1 MTGTKRAVTRVAD
14 EMPEAG
20 RGAEL
25 SESIVQ
31 LALQART
38 DPTGALDHNLRII
51 AGALPI
57 IVFGLDRDGTYLWSY
72 GGALGALGFED
83 DELVGQ
89 SVDVFGEEAAEAFR
103 SVIAAGRPRMMRA
116 DGVNG
121 ESSWSI
127 TTVVAPLPDG
137 AGVAAVAL
145 NTTSEVEAARAALH
159 TEALFAAAVQ
169 AIDEGMVIQSDTGAI
184 VRANARASTIL
195 GLEPD
200 DLGPFLAER
209 SGWRTIHEDGSPFLP
224 SEFPGRQSLRLDRA
238 IKRVTMGCISPAGQ
252 TFWLLINSFP
262 VRLDQER
269 VVVSTFSDITEQRA
283 TSAAS
288 LRHEQRFRM
297 LSASAPIGIF
307 LTDETQTITYA
318 NPELVR
324 QTGLTL
330 EEIQDRGW
338 TQIVHPDD
346 AKAVAAALRDFFEHD
361 TPYVTEH
368 RLTRP
373 DGSVR
378 WVRARLAHMATEHG
392 ETAGLVGTAADITDL
407 VEADQRLRES
417 EERTRAILESAA
429 EGIITADENGTII
442 EFNAAAERIL
452 GYDSDEVVGRMRFDV
467 MLDPALRPVMNQ
479 MFEDYL
485 LRGQA
490 QMVGEPASDVACCHK
505 DGHLVPVE
513 MAITEVVTSKGRLFT
528 CVIHDI
534 SERKA
539 FERQLEHQATHD
551 ALTGLPNQAMLIAE
565 LEAAL
570 NRAAR
575 HQGPKRGGV
584 GVLFVGLGRM
594 KVVTESLGHAAGD
607 QVVIEAARRLTTA
620 FADGGTATV
629 TRFGGANLVLFAEDL
644 DDVGDA
650 VELATRV
657 VAILDEPYRVGAEE
671 AFITTAVGIAFAPA
685 GMGIAESLVSNAD
698 VAMNRARSVGGA
710 GFEIFDA
717 DMRRWVDQRRKLDV
731 AMRHGLD
738 RGEFELYYQPVM
750 SIATGTIHGFEALVR
765 WNHPELGVLS
775 PIEFIPL
782 AEDSGLIVPL
792 GEAILRDACTTLA
805 RWQAERPE
813 HDLKV
818 SVNLSGRQLALPDLA
833 ATVARVLEETG
844 AHARGLDLEITET
857 VLLDDVEAAAQT
869 LDALKAIGVNLA
881 VDDFGTGYSSL
892 TYLCRFPID
901 VVKVDKSFVSQL
913 GTPSRDAS
921 IVSVV
926 VGLAQTLQMAV
937 VAEGVET
944 AEQLRLL
951 EELNCS
957 YAQGYLFSE
966 PRPLHQAEALLD
978 GPPAE
983 GERRG

>member
-1 MTGTKRAVTRVAD
+1 MTGIKRVVTRVAE
-14 EMPEAG
+14 EMPEPG
-20 RGAEL
+20 PGADL
-25 SESIVQ
+25 SESIVHM
-31 LALQART
+31 ATQARA
-38 DPTGALDHNLRII
+38 DPTGVLDRNLRAI

-57 IVFGLDRDGTYLWSY
+57 VVFGLDQDGIYLWSY
-72 GGALGALGFED
+72 GGALAALGFEEG
-83 DELVGQ
+83 ELVGQ
-89 SVDVFGEEAAEAFR
+89 SVDVFGEEATKAFR
-103 SVIAAGRPRMMRA
+103 SVMADGHPRVLRA
-116 DGVNG
+116 DGING
-121 ESSWSI
+121 DLPWTLS
-127 TTVVAPLPDG
+127 TVVVPLPDA
-137 AGVAAVAL
+137 AGVVAVAI
-145 NTTSEVEAARAALH
+145 NTTSQTQAARAVDY

-184 VRANARASTIL
+184 VRANARASSIL
-195 GLEPD
+195 GLEPG
-200 DLGPFLAER
+200 DLGPFLSSR
-209 SGWRTIHEDGSPFLP
+209 SGWRTIHEDGTPFLP
-224 SEFPGRQSLRLDRA
+224 SEFPGRQSLELGRA
-238 IKRVTMGCISPAGQ
+238 IKRVTMGCVSPAGK
-252 TFWLLINSFP
+252 TIWLLINSFP
-262 VRLDQER
+262 VQLDQER
-269 VVVSTFSDITEQRA
+269 VVVLTYADITEQRA
-283 TSAAS
+283 TSAA
-288 LRHEQRFRM
+288 LHRNEQRFRM

-307 LTDETQTITYA
+307 LTDESQAITYA

-324 QTGLTL
+324 QTGLAL
-330 EEIQDRGW
+330 EEIQERGW
-338 TQIVHPDD
+338 PRIIHPDD
-346 AKAVAAALRDFFEHD
+346 AKAVASALREFFEND

-368 RLTRP
+368 RLLRP

-378 WVRARLAHMATEHG
+378 WVRARLAHMAAEQG
-392 ETAGLVGTAADITDL
+392 EATGLVGTAADITDL

-429 EGIITADENGTII
+429 EGIITADERGLVI

-452 GYDSDEVVGRMRFDV
+452 GYDSDEVVGQVRFDV
-467 MLDPALRPVMNQ
+467 LLDPALRSVMNT
-479 MFEDYL
+479 MFEDHL
-485 LRGQA
+485 LRG
-490 QMVGEPASDVACCHK
+490 EPEELGQGASEVAFCHK
-505 DGHLVPVE
+505 DGRLVPVE

-539 FERQLEHQATHD
+539 FERALEHQATHD
-551 ALTGLPNQAMLIAE
+551 ALTGLPNQAMLVAE

-570 NRAAR
+570 TRAGR
-575 HQGPKRGGV
+575 HQGPRGGGV

-594 KVVTESLGHAAGD
+594 KVITESLGHAAGD
-607 QVVIEAARRLTTA
+607 QVVIEAARRLTAA
-620 FADGGTATV
+620 FADAGAATI

-650 VELATRV
+650 VELAQRV
-657 VAILDEPYRVGAEE
+657 IALLDEPYEVGAEE
-671 AFITTAVGIAFAPA
+671 AFITTAVGIAFAPP
-685 GMGIAESLVSNAD
+685 GMGAAESLISNAD
-698 VAMNRARSVGGA
+698 VAMNRARSVGGS
-710 GFEIFDA
+710 GLEIFDA

-731 AMRHGLD
+731 AMRHGLE

-750 SIATGTIHGFEALVR
+750 SIATGRIHGFEALVR
-765 WNHPELGVLS
+765 WNHPELGVLP
-775 PIEFIPL
+775 PIDFIPL

-813 HDLKV
+813 RDLAV

-833 ATVARVLEETG
+833 ATVAEVLHETG
-844 AHARGLDLEITET
+844 AEARGLDLEITET

-951 EELNCS
+951 DELNCS

-966 PRPLHQAEALLD
+966 PRPLAQAEALLD
-978 GPPAE
+978 ADPPGGPLP
-983 GERRG
+983 